1 MKLNNNETIFI
12 YVSLDG
18 VAVAGEA
25 EVLHVAAEADS
36 VAAEALRACG
46 YQVSCPDPT
55 VMKVIISIST

>member
-1 MKLNNNETIFI
+1 MY

-25 EVLHVAAEADS
+25 EVLDVAAEADS

-46 YQVSCPDPT
+46 YQVLCPDPT